1 MSTATE
7 TKPLP
12 PEENKLPDKSLSDSY
27 TVNPN
32 QIVYDKQHQS
42 DFAINVSDVY
52 FARKAK
58 IPEKSDMGYIKIDT
72 ANLGDKVYLVVKCY
86 GRPRKG
92 KLSISI
98 WENPQSPYNGI
109 YNDKPLVFL
118 VKGVEKTEIE
128 FIIDGSIIYAQEIEL
143 RPKSN
148 KDFEEL
154 QKKFGRIKTK
164 NTFLYIK
171 AKVKETTALAIT
183 FKNIFS
189 GNFDATDNSTYY
201 NFLTGC
207 KEKFNI
213 KFEILVAPWME
224 IVHKEEGVNERD
236 KPYGYNRVKEYY
248 KNGAG
253 QNLDPIKT
261 AWCSSFANWALV
273 ETNKVKNTNYSFIP
287 RNSNINNP
295 ALAIN
300 FVNRQRYP
308 GSTIISSNEKP
319 PYGSILII
327 KKQNSS
333 EGHATF
339 VVNYTVESDG
349 FTIIGLGGNQDNKV
363 QKNSYKFK
371 KVGKKYVHTT
381 KAGTRLDHLG
391 YVVPKEYIFN
401 KDIQDYYEYENAT
414 ATEGDS
420 TR

>member
-1 MSTATE
+1 MSTTTATE

-32 QIVYDKQHQS
+32 QIVYDIPHQS
-42 DFAINVSDVY
+42 NYSVDVVDAY
-52 FARKAK
+52 FDRKAK
-58 IPEKSDMGYIKIDT
+58 SPEKGYNGYIRINK
-72 ANLGDKVYLVVKCY
+72 AGLGDKVYLIIKCY
-86 GRPRKG
+86 GKPRKG

-98 WENPQSPYNGI
+98 WEKSDVLTYNG
-109 YNDKPLVFL
+109 KAVPFL
-118 VKGVEKTEIE
+118 VNGNEETEIE
-128 FIIDGSIIYAQEIEL
+128 FSIDGSITYVQEIEL
-143 RPKSN
+143 RPKSDT
-148 KDFEEL
+148 DFEEL
-154 QKKFGRIKTK
+154 QTKYSKIKTK
-164 NTFLYIK
+164 ATYLTIR
-171 AKVKETTALAIT
+171 AKVKETSALAVT
-183 FKNIFS
+183 FRYSLS
-189 GNFDATDNSTYY
+189 GRYDAIDRALYDDY
-201 NFLTGC
+201 LTGD
-207 KEKFNI
+207 KEKFEVKFNI
-213 KFEILVAPWME
+213 IVAPWME

-236 KPYGYNRVKEYY
+236 MSYGYNRVKEYY
-248 KNGAG
+248 SDGAG
-253 QNLDPIKT
+253 QKLDPIKT

-287 RNSNINNP
+287 KNSNINNP

-308 GSTIISSNEKP
+308 GSTIIPSSEKP
-319 PYGSILII
+319 PYGAILII
-327 KKQNSS
+327 KKQNSH

-339 VVNYTVESDG
+339 VVNYTGESDG

-401 KDIQDYYEYENAT
+401 KGIQDYYEYENAT

-420 TR
+420 IR